1 MSFMNNNEFNN
12 FNEPEEMHFSEPHPA
27 EPSALEPQVYSE
39 ASEPVPESHAHNAAP
54 QPAVEES
61 PKAPVNSY
69 MPPTTGSYSSYGG
82 FTPHKD
88 KKKPKNRLALTIVCT
103 ALVTA
108 LISTVCCTA
117 LFSFWGKETTSQ
129 GTGNGSSANNA
140 TVQKVTI
147 ENQVESMVEAVYEK
161 CANSVVGISTSA
173 AVQSFFG
180 GNSTAEMGEGSGV
193 IYSAD
198 GYIITNYH
206 VISSAMA
213 YNSYVI
219 NVYFPNDPDTGVPA
233 TVVGYNVSGDLAV
246 LKVNKTGLPAVEIG
260 SSDDVKV
267 GQYVVAIG
275 CPGGIEFMGSASY
288 GIISGL
294 NRKVTVDEDNTMTLI
309 QTDAAINPGNS
320 GGAMLNSQGQLIGVN
335 SVKFVDESFE
345 GMGFA
350 IPVDTVVEICNN
362 IISKQNDP
370 SPYLGIEISK
380 KYDENILSMLGYPSG
395 AVVLNVDDNSPAAE
409 CGLRRGDII
418 TEFAGKEI
426 KDYTT
431 LTSLMNDLEP
441 EQTVKLRFYRAG
453 RYYDTTLTV
462 GANNAQ

>member
-1 MSFMNNNEFNN
+1 MNDNEYRNT
-12 FNEPEEMHFSEPHPA
+12 NETEGMQFSD
-27 EPSALEPQVYSE
+27 
-39 ASEPVPESHAHNAAP
+39 PVPEENKESVALP
-54 QPAVEES
+54 PEEDS
-61 PKAPVNSY
+61 FTPVSSY
-69 MPPTTGSYSSYGG
+69 IPPTTDSHTAYNEYSYYKK
-82 FTPHKD
+82 T
-88 KKKPKNRLALTIVCT
+88 KKPKNRIAVVIVAT

-108 LISTVCCTA
+108 LISSACCTV
-117 LFSFWGKETTSQ
+117 LFSYFNRNNSTPDSGQSGVALGNTTTQ
-129 GTGNGSSANNA
+129 NI
-140 TVQKVTI
+140 TI
-147 ENQVESMVEAVYEK
+147 ETQVESMVEAVYEK
-161 CANSVVGISTSA
+161 CANSVVGISTTA

-213 YNSYVI
+213 YKSYTI
-219 NVYFPNDPDTGVPA
+219 NVYFPTDPDTAVPA
-233 TVVGYNVSGDLAV
+233 SVVGYNVSGDLAV

-260 SSDDVKV
+260 KSSSVKV
-267 GQYVVAIG
+267 GQYAVAIG
-275 CPGGIEFMGSASY
+275 CPGGIEFMGSVSY

-294 NRKVTVDEDNTMTLI
+294 NRNVTVDEDNSMTLI

-320 GGAMLNSQGQLIGVN
+320 GGAMLNAKGQLIGIN

-350 IPVDTVVEICNN
+350 IPVDTMVEICDN
-362 IISKQNDP
+362 IISKENDP
-370 SPYLGIEISK
+370 EPYIGIEISK
-380 KYDENILSMLGYPSG
+380 KYDSNTLAMLGYPSG
-395 AVVLNVDDNSPAAE
+395 AVVLNVDENGPADE
-409 CGLRRGDII
+409 SGLERGDII

-426 KDYTT
+426 KEYST
-431 LTSLMNDLEP
+431 LTSLLNDLEP
-441 EQTVKLRFYRAG
+441 KQTVKVRFYRSG